1 MPLND
6 GIEVI
11 VEESLNGVALR
22 LAFRVSAEACERE
35 HLQPVSVDEFAQA
48 PTGARS
54 VLAQA
59 ARAKL
64 LELLPSMR
72 LSIREAMLLAMADLL
87 AREASQ

>member
-1 MPLND
+1 MPLD
-6 GIEVI
+6 AGIEVI

-48 PTGARS
+48 PSGARS

-87 AREASQ
+87 TREASR